1 MASPAHSTGAVGA
14 KRRDLRPRILRH
26 AGGVTGLIIVI
37 IVALSAIFASGLAPA
52 SPLDMQLLDRLKPPS
67 LQHPFG
73 TDAFGRDV
81 LSRVLFGGRISLIVG
96 VLAVGLAAVVGS
108 VLGALAGY
116 AGGRVDQAIMRVM
129 DALLAFPAVLL
140 ALAIVGSLGAGL
152 FNLALAVAITS
163 VPSFARVARAATI
176 STKNF
181 EYVQAARALGA
192 RNITILGKHI
202 AMNGFGPVLVIAT
215 LQVSSAILAAASLSF
230 LGLGIQPPTAE
241 WGSMLAENRGHMQR
255 APWLVAFP
263 GMAIMLSVVGFNL
276 LGDALRDILDPTT
289 RRPGS

>member
-1 MASPAHSTGAVGA
+1 MVSPAQSASVTGA
-14 KRRDLRPRILRH
+14 RRRTSLPRILRH
-26 AGGVTGLIIVI
+26 AGGITGLTIVC
-37 IVALSAIFASGLAPA
+37 IVALSAIFAGVLAPA
-52 SPLDMQLLDRLKPPS
+52 SPYDMQLLDRLKPPS

-81 LSRVLFGGRISLIVG
+81 LSRVLFGGRVSLIVG
-96 VLAVGLAAVVGS
+96 VLAVGFAAMVGS

-140 ALAIVGSLGAGL
+140 ALAIVGTLGAGL
-152 FNLALAVAITS
+152 FNLALAVAVTS

-181 EYVQAARALGA
+181 EFVQAARALGA

-202 AMNGFGPVLVIAT
+202 AMNGFGPVLVVAT

-230 LGLGIQPPTAE
+230 LGLGIQPPMAE

-263 GMAIMLSVVGFNL
+263 GMAIMLSVMGFNL

-289 RRPGS
+289 RRS

>member
-1 MASPAHSTGAVGA
+1 MASPAQSASVTGA
-14 KRRDLRPRILRH
+14 RRRSPLPRILRH
-26 AGGVTGLIIVI
+26 AGGITGLTIVC
-37 IVALSAIFASGLAPA
+37 IVALSAILAGVLAPA
-52 SPLDMQLLDRLKPPS
+52 SPYDMQLLDRLKPPS

-96 VLAVGLAAVVGS
+96 VLAVGFAAIVGS

-140 ALAIVGSLGAGL
+140 ALAIVGTLGAGL
-152 FNLALAVAITS
+152 FNLALAVAVTS

-181 EYVQAARALGA
+181 EFVQAARALGA

-202 AMNGFGPVLVIAT
+202 AMNGFGPVLVVAT

-230 LGLGIQPPTAE
+230 LGLGIQPPMAE

-263 GMAIMLSVVGFNL
+263 GMAIMLSVMGFNL

-289 RRPGS
+289 RRS

>member
-1 MASPAHSTGAVGA
+1 MASPAQTARVPGA
-14 KRRDLRPRILRH
+14 RRRAQLPRLLRH
-26 AGGVTGLIIVI
+26 AGGITGLTIVC
-37 IVALSAIFASGLAPA
+37 IVALSAILAGVLAPA
-52 SPLDMQLLDRLKPPS
+52 SPYDMQLLDRLKPPS

-96 VLAVGLAAVVGS
+96 VLAVGFAAIVGS

-116 AGGRVDQAIMRVM
+116 IGGRVDQAIMRVM

-140 ALAIVGSLGAGL
+140 ALAIVGTLGAGL

-163 VPSFARVARAATI
+163 VPSFARVSRAATI

-181 EYVQAARALGA
+181 EFVQAARALGA

-202 AMNGFGPVLVIAT
+202 AMNGFGPVLVVAT

-230 LGLGIQPPTAE
+230 LGLGIQPPMAE

-263 GMAIMLSVVGFNL
+263 GLAIMLSVMGFNL

-289 RRPGS
+289 RRS